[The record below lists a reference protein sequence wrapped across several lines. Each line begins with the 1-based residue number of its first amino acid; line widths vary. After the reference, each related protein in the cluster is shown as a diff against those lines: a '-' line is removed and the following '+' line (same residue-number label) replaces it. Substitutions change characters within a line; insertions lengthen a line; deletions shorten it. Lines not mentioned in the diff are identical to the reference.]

1 MANLPVREMVLYKHG
16 VGFFVRQGEVDGEQ
30 VNLTFRRDE
39 VNDVLKSLAV
49 FDQGG
54 GQVLGIHYQ
63 TPMDVQARLAS
74 SSVNLSQSNTLR
86 DLIRDLRGRQCEI
99 TVETT
104 PGTQEV
110 IRGRVIG
117 VDFSY
122 SNRPS
127 DELGQPPTVSL
138 LTEQGVQVFE
148 LNSLRNIKIADDQSA
163 HDLDYFLDTSMSEDD
178 RRVVTVRLSEGQHD
192 LAVYYVAPSPTWR
205 VSYRLVAESEED
217 GSTGSALLQGWG
229 LFDNRLEED
238 LENVRVTL
246 VAGQPI
252 SFIYELYASRI
263 PERPTVEDE
272 SRIAPGPIEY
282 ESAPVAK
289 EPPNLG
295 AAMSRNVRARAMAD
309 TAQMDNYAVPPEDQ
323 ERGRGS
329 LLRRIEKVQA
339 EQSAPSSTETKDAG
353 ETFQY
358 AVTTPVTVKR
368 GESALVPILNNEVQY
383 ERELLYNGDKLAKHP
398 VAALRFDNT
407 TGLTLE
413 RGPVTVV
420 EDGDYKGDAVVAFTK
435 EDQQVYLP
443 YAVELGVKITERLN
457 NEVHVVGVKIEKG
470 AFFEQFS
477 HQRTTRYIIENSTKE
492 AKNIT
497 IEAPILPEYDL
508 YETPPPAV
516 ETAEE
521 RRWRVDVP
529 AGDKTEFVRQERNL
543 IYERKE
549 IQRLSYDRLRQYLE
563 KRYLDQAIYEELK
576 EILDLFGVIDAARA
590 DLRRLEQERNAVYE
604 EQEQLR
610 ANLGALQPTG
620 QEASL
625 RNRLL
630 GKLESTQDR
639 LDAIARETT
648 NSQQTISQTQQRV
661 EEAIAGL
668 E

>member
-30 VNLTFRRDE
+30 INLTFRSDE

-74 SSVNLSQSNTLR
+74 SSVNLSVNGSLR
-86 DLIRDLRGRQCEI
+86 DLIRDLRGRMCEI
-99 TVETT
+99 SIETT
-104 PGTQEV
+104 PGTIE
-110 IRGRVIG
+110 
-117 VDFSY
+117 
-122 SNRPS
+122 
-127 DELGQPPTVSL
+127 TVSGRIIGL
-138 LTEQGVQVFE
+138 DALVVNGSSRFSSNATDVRSVNVSILTDAGVRIFP
-148 LNSLRNIKIADDQSA
+148 LDSLRGIRISDGQSA
-163 HDLDYFLDTSMSEDD
+163 EDLDYFLDTSMAEDD

-217 GSTGSALLQGWG
+217 GSTGTALLQGWG

-263 PERPTVEDE
+263 PQRPTVEDE

-282 ESAPVAK
+282 EGTMSLNQAAPASSSR
-289 EPPNLG
+289 G
-295 AAMSRNVRARAMAD
+295 ARMRRAAMAD
-309 TAQMDNYAVPPEDQ
+309 DDAQMMYAEAPQ
-323 ERGRGS
+323 QSSSGGS
-329 LLRRIEKVQA
+329 LLRRIEKKSA
-339 EQSAPSSTETKDAG
+339 DQSAPASAETKDAG

-368 GESALVPILNNEVQY
+368 GESALVPIINSELKY
-383 ERELLYNGDKLAKHP
+383 ERELLYNGTKLEKHP

-420 EDGDYKGDAVVAFTK
+420 EDGDYKGEAVVAFTK

-443 YAVELGVKITERLN
+443 YAVELGVKVTERPKH
-457 NEVHVVGVKIEKG
+457 EQHVVGVKIEKS
-470 AFFEQFS
+470 AFFEQIS
-477 HQRTTRYIIENSTKE
+477 RLSIVRYIIENNTKDQ
-492 AKNIT
+492 KTIT
-497 IEAPILPEYDL
+497 IEAPTVKGFDL
-508 YETPPPAV
+508 YETPEPDV

-521 RRWRVDVP
+521 RRWRVTVP
-529 AGDKTEFVRQERNL
+529 AQGKTEFVRQERKL
-543 IYERKE
+543 VYERRD
-549 IQRLSYDRLRQYLE
+549 IQRLSYDKLAQYLE
-563 KRYLDQAIYEELK
+563 YRYLEQAMHDELK
-576 EILDLFGVIDAARA
+576 GILDLLATIDSARD
-590 DLRRLEQERNAVYE
+590 DLHRLEEERKAVYK

-620 QEASL
+620 QEATL

-630 GKLESTQDR
+630 AQLES
-639 LDAIARETT
+639 
-648 NSQQTISQTQQRV
+648 
-661 EEAIAGL
+661 
-668 E
+668 